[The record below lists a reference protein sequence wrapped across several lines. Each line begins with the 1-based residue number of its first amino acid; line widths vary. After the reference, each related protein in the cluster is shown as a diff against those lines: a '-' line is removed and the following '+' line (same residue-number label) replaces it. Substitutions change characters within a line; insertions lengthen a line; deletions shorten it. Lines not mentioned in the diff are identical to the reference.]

1 MNEFRDSVLQVA
13 IIPLSLLMTEL
24 CQVKMTTTRIRLG
37 YWRNYIQLGGVMLEF
52 VQLVSLTLR
61 QW

>member
-1 MNEFRDSVLQVA
+1 MYLQVA
-13 IIPLSLLMTEL
+13 IIPLSLLVTEL